1 MGLRGAMWLGGA
13 LGRGW
18 SPGVGVEPW
27 GGGVVVLHTCHVLC
41 TYVVL
46 MLYVCYYV
54 SGHGMCTVYCAL

>member
-1 MGLRGAMWLGGA
+1 MRWRWSHGVERSYVV
-13 LGRGW
+13 GW

-41 TYVVL
+41 TYIVL

-54 SGHGMCTVYCAL
+54 SGHSMCTVYCAL